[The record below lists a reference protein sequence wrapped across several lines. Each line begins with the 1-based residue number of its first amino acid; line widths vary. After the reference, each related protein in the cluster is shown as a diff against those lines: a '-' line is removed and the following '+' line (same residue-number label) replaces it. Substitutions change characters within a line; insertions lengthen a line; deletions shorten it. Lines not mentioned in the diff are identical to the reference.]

1 MHTKPIADLQSP
13 RYWEMLIKKSVS
25 RYLLLDML
33 AKRPMHGYEI
43 ASSIEACCDAWCRP
57 TAGMIYPTIKD
68 LVNDG
73 YIECDDAVV
82 NGRLRKTCR
91 LTESGRAAYRTAA
104 KVWASVLPYLG
115 QSVAEAALGS
125 GNGQATDHVDGD
137 AHFGVLARPL

>member
-1 MHTKPIADLQSP
+1 MVPKLTADLQNP

-57 TAGMIYPTIKD
+57 TAGMIYPTIRD
-68 LVNDG
+68 LVADG
-73 YIECDDAVV
+73 YIECDDSVV
-82 NGRLRKTCR
+82 HGRVRKTCR
-91 LTESGRAAYRTAA
+91 LTESGRAAYHTAA

-115 QSVAEAALGS
+115 KSVAEAALES
-125 GNGQATDHVDGD
+125 GNGRGDDDHVSEG
-137 AHFGVLARPL
+137 APAQAI